1 MIAALSF
8 LLDYE
13 KIQDDDDSD
22 ASSSEDDDLTQQ
34 PQVVLS
40 REEVY
45 KVCPAFLF
53 DNELLVGLPVKFK
66 MFQRKPVELLVKIE
80 LV

>member
-8 LLDYE
+8 LLDFE

-22 ASSSEDDDLTQQ
+22 ASSSEDEATTPQ
-34 PQVVLS
+34 PHVVLS

-45 KVCPAFLF
+45 KVTCA
-53 DNELLVGLPVKFK
+53 LLYGGVFT
-66 MFQRKPVELLVKIE
+66 
-80 LV
+80 